1 MQLFIKRRFTLA
13 TSLHSEKHAF
23 FLRVPARQYL
33 AVLRENAPILE
44 IFKYRY
50 GGIILALAAGCSLLQ
65 SCAGGRV
72 VDDYP
77 ELRERLVSI
86 ALSQRGVPYVFGGNS
101 PRTGFDCS
109 GFVQYSYERLG
120 LRIPRNSYE
129 QYRLSTPVYINRLQ
143 PGDLVFFRT
152 RNIFVSHVGIY
163 LGDNRFVHAPGAGRS
178 VSIDS
183 LDSSY
188 WRKRLVGG
196 GSILG
201 RAQWAAAGH
210 EVPAPGRTGLQS
222 QVEK

>member
-1 MQLFIKRRFTLA
+1 M
-13 TSLHSEKHAF
+13 EKPAF
-23 FLRVPARQYL
+23 FLRVPGRQYL
-33 AVLRENAPILE
+33 AVLRENALILE
-44 IFKYRY
+44 IFKYRC

-86 ALSQRGVPYVFGGNS
+86 ALGQRGVPYVFGGSS

-163 LGDNRFVHAPGAGRS
+163 LGDNRFVHAPGEGRP

-183 LDSSY
+183 LDSPY

-201 RAQWAAAGH
+201 RAQWAATGH
-210 EVPAPGRTGLQS
+210 EAPATGQTGLQS
-222 QVEK
+222 LIEK